1 MKAFSWLAVAMFFAV
16 PAFGQEN
23 PDQAK
28 LLGITYEQF
37 QRTYPDDCQTLRA
50 ARYANESKNGSL
62 ESCEVRHHSKEL
74 VPGSKISKEV
84 AFFKDRR
91 VIELDFYL
99 KGRTAALGL
108 QELYGPP
115 DPPVKMESSYAF
127 GKATYGDEGTSM
139 TLDGQG
145 ESHFDFRYWTRPGF
159 QIQWAFSSY
168 MSWDDMVQRDTT
180 VVGGLLIKPD
190 TFERVI
196 FLLSA
201 EEPSPA
207 PAVVLPEATKQSIV
221 ANSEASKSSPAAAAA
236 LADIGH
242 MQTPEEMTALVQ
254 EGKASKCAII
264 TSPPGAEIDID
275 GNKAGVSPLVFILL
289 KKGDSPRTITI
300 KMDGYRTVEQSVVP
314 DGETI
319 PIGLVLEKTAQ

>member
-1 MKAFSWLAVAMFFAV
+1 
-16 PAFGQEN
+16 
-23 PDQAK
+23 
-28 LLGITYEQF
+28 
-37 QRTYPDDCQTLRA
+37 
-50 ARYANESKNGSL
+50 L
-62 ESCEVRHHSKEL
+62 ESCEVRRHSKEL
-74 VPGSKISKEV
+74 VPGSKISREV

-108 QELYGPP
+108 EQLYGPP
-115 DPPVKMESSYAF
+115 DPPVKMDSSYAF
-127 GKATYGDEGTSM
+127 GKATFGDEGSSM

-145 ESHFDFRYWTRPGF
+145 ESHFNFSYWTRPGF

-180 VVGGLLIKPD
+180 VFGGLLIKPD
-190 TFERVI
+190 TFERVT
-196 FLLSA
+196 FLLRA
-201 EEPSPA
+201 EEPRPA
-207 PAVVLPEATKQSIV
+207 PAVVLPEAMKQSIL

-242 MQTPEEMTALVQ
+242 IQTPEEMDALVQ

-264 TSPPGAEIDID
+264 TNPPGAEIDID

-289 KKGDSPRTITI
+289 RKGDTPRTITI
-300 KMDGYRTVEQSVVP
+300 KMDGYRTVERSVVP
-314 DGETI
+314 DGNTI

>member
-1 MKAFSWLAVAMFFAV
+1 MRVLYCLIFALFAAIPAV
-16 PAFGQEN
+16 GQEAAD
-23 PDQAK
+23 PTK
-28 LLGITYEQF
+28 LLGITYDLFRQSH
-37 QRTYPDDCQTLRA
+37 PDDCNTLRA
-50 ARYANESKNGSL
+50 ARYATESKKGSL

-91 VIELDFYL
+91 IIELDFYL
-99 KGRTAALGL
+99 KGRSAALGL
-108 QELYGPP
+108 EQLYGPP
-115 DPPVKMESSYAF
+115 DPPVKMDSSYAF
-127 GKATYGDEGTSM
+127 GKATYGDEGSSM

-145 ESHFDFRYWTRPGF
+145 ESHFNFSYWTRSGF

-180 VVGGLLIKPD
+180 VFGGLLIKPD

-196 FLLSA
+196 FLLRA
-201 EEPSPA
+201 EEPRPA
-207 PAVVLPEATKQSIV
+207 PAVALPEAMKQSIV
-221 ANSEASKSSPAAAAA
+221 ANSEASKSSPAAAVA

-242 MQTPEEMTALVQ
+242 IQTPEEMAALVQ

-264 TSPPGAEIDID
+264 TNPPGAEIDID

-289 KKGDSPRTITI
+289 KKGDAPRTITI
-300 KMDGYRTVEQSVVP
+300 KMDGYRTVEKSVAP
-314 DGETI
+314 DGKTI